1 MSGTTPAAVRG
12 EAPSRPPSGWAVT
25 AVLASLAMI
34 GPFTIDTVFPGFQ
47 AIGEQLGGDTAA
59 LQQVTSVY
67 LLTFAVMSVLHGP
80 LSDAL
85 GRKPVMLVGIA
96 GYVVASAA
104 CALAPTL
111 GWLLVGRAVQGLFAG
126 AATIVSRAVIRD
138 LYSGAQAQRLMSQ
151 VMMIFAIAPA
161 VAPVIGGWLLLV
173 GPWRGIFWFVGAYGV
188 VVALATARV
197 LPETLPPHA
206 RQPLRVGAL
215 LSGLW
220 LVARSWRFERLALAT
235 TFTFSAY
242 IFYVLSAPIV
252 VVDLLGLG
260 EQDFWILFVP
270 MIGGMVVGSWISGRA
285 AGRVDADVL
294 VDRTLVLVLLSV
306 AANVAVVLVTPHPAW
321 VVVGPSLIGVGIGIV
336 FPVLQLALLDLFPHH
351 RGAAASMSAFAVL
364 ICNALVAGVV
374 APLVTTTLLS
384 AALTSAGFA
393 VTGALLWVWHR
404 AATRG
409 SAAA

>member
-1 MSGTTPAAVRG
+1 MSGAGAAGPQASQQPPA
-12 EAPSRPPSGWAVT
+12 GWAIT
-25 AVLASLAMI
+25 AVIASLAMI

-47 AIGEQLGGDTAA
+47 AISQQLGGDTAA

-67 LLTFAVMSVLHGP
+67 LLAFAVMSVLHGP

-85 GRKPVMLVGIA
+85 GRKPVMLGGIA

-138 LYSGAQAQRLMSQ
+138 LYSGAEAQRLMSQ

-173 GPWRGIFWFVGAYGV
+173 GPWRGIFWFVGGYGV
-188 VVALATARV
+188 LVALATARV
-197 LPETLPPHA
+197 LPETLPPQA

-235 TFTFSAY
+235 AFTFSAY

-270 MIGGMVVGSWISGRA
+270 MIGGMVLGSWITGRA

-294 VDRTLVLVLLSV
+294 VDRTLLLVLLAAV
-306 AANVAVVLVTPHPAW
+306 ANVALSVLAPTLPWVVLGPA
-321 VVVGPSLIGVGIGIV
+321 LIGVGIGIV

-351 RGAAASMSAFAVL
+351 RGAAASMSAFSVL

-374 APLVTTTLLS
+374 APLATTTLLT
-384 AALTSAGFA
+384 AALTSTAFA
-393 VTGALLWVWHR
+393 VAGVLLWAWHR

-409 SAAA
+409 TSRP

>member
-1 MSGTTPAAVRG
+1 MSVPAGAGADRV
-12 EAPSRPPSGWAVT
+12 PPGWAVT
-25 AVLASLAMI
+25 TVLASLAMI

-47 AIGEQLGGDTAA
+47 AIGEDLGGDTAA

-85 GRKPVMLVGIA
+85 GRKPVMLGGIA
-96 GYVVASAA
+96 GYVVASVA

-138 LYSGAQAQRLMSQ
+138 LYAGAAAQRLMSQ

-161 VAPVIGGWLLLV
+161 IAPVIGGWLLLA
-173 GPWRGIFWFVGAYGV
+173 GPWRGIFWFVGLYGV
-188 VVALATARV
+188 VVAVVTARA
-197 LPETLPPHA
+197 LPETLPPA
-206 RQPLRVGAL
+206 QRQPLRVGAL

-220 LVARSWRFERLALAT
+220 VVARSWSFERLALAT
-235 TFTFSAY
+235 AFIFSAY
-242 IFYVLSAPIV
+242 IFYVLAAPIV
-252 VVDLLGLG
+252 VVELLGLG

-270 MIGGMVVGSWISGRA
+270 MIGGMVLGSWVSGRA
-285 AGRVDADVL
+285 AGRVDAEVL
-294 VDRTLVLVLLSV
+294 VDRAVLLVLLATAVNVALVLV
-306 AANVAVVLVTPHPAW
+306 APRPPW
-321 VVVGPSLIGVGIGIV
+321 VVVGPALIGVGIGVV

-351 RGAAASMSAFAVL
+351 RGAAASMSAFSVL

-374 APLVTTTLLS
+374 APLVTTSLLS
-384 AALTSAGFA
+384 AALTSTGFA
-393 VTGALLWVWHR
+393 AAGALLWGWHR
-404 AATRG
+404 GATRP
-409 SAAA
+409 AAPA

>member
-1 MSGTTPAAVRG
+1 MSVPAGTSADAV
-12 EAPSRPPSGWAVT
+12 PPGWAVT

-34 GPFTIDTVFPGFQ
+34 GPFTIDTVFPAFQ
-47 AIGEQLGGDTAA
+47 AIGEELGGDTAA

-85 GRKPVMLVGIA
+85 GRKPVMLGGIA

-111 GWLLVGRAVQGLFAG
+111 GWLLVGRAAQGLFAG

-138 LYSGAQAQRLMSQ
+138 LYAGAEAQRLMSQ

-161 VAPVIGGWLLLV
+161 VAPVIGGWLLLA
-173 GPWRGIFWFVGAYGV
+173 GPWRAIFGFVGLYGAL
-188 VVALATARV
+188 VALVTALV
-197 LPETLPPHA
+197 LPETLPPGQRH
-206 RQPLRVGAL
+206 PLRVGAL

-235 TFTFSAY
+235 AFIFGAY

-252 VVDLLGLG
+252 VVELLGLG

-270 MIGGMVVGSWISGRA
+270 MIGGMVVGSWIAGRA
-285 AGRVDADVL
+285 AGRVDADL
-294 VDRTLVLVLLSV
+294 LLDRTVLLVLLAAAVNVVLVLV
-306 AANVAVVLVTPHPAW
+306 APRPPWVVLGPA
-321 VVVGPSLIGVGIGIV
+321 LIGVGIGVV

-351 RGAAASMSAFAVL
+351 RGAAASMSAFSVL
-364 ICNALVAGVV
+364 IANALVAGVV
-374 APLVTTTLLS
+374 APLVTRSLLS
-384 AALTSAGFA
+384 AALTSTGFA
-393 VTGALLWVWHR
+393 VVGALLWWWHR
-404 AATRG
+404 RAEESAHHRTRMP
-409 SAAA
+409 